1 MKTLEELLDEHT
13 APARFYD
20 RLEDGA
26 ARCWACAH
34 RCLIKPGRR
43 GICGVRFNR
52 EGELR
57 APWGYVAAV
66 QVDPVEKKPFNHL
79 LPGSNALTFGMLGC
93 DFHCDFCQ
101 NWVSSQ
107 ALRDPAARSYG
118 PSIQPASPEGLTA
131 AARRYGA
138 DLIVSSYNEP
148 LITAEWAEDV
158 FTTAQAAGLRCA
170 FVSNGNATPEVLRA
184 LRPVLTAYKVD
195 LKCMRDRQYRQ
206 LGGVLQHVLDTIQTA
221 RELGLWVEVVTLVI
235 PGMNDSNEELWD
247 AARFLAGVSRD
258 IPWHV
263 TAFHPDYKHNDAPP
277 TGAETLRRAAE
288 IGQEAGLNY
297 VYAGNLPGRV
307 GSLEDTHCPA
317 CGTLLIQRR
326 GYVIQKYNLTAQ
338 GSCPKCGAAIPGVWT
353 GQPESVRLN
362 GWGTPRPVRT

>member
-52 EGELR
+52 AGELR

-131 AARRYGA
+131 AARRYDA

-338 GSCPKCGAAIPGVWT
+338 GSCPKCGAAIPGVWSPE
-353 GQPESVRLN
+353 PESVHLD